1 MIFLFYVDISRPD
14 HPLSSIFVYTTVC
27 LMDDSK
33 LSCPKCT
40 NLQNLFLIQ
49 SPLTQLM
56 PSPST
61 QASKQD
67 RKLKIL
73 LFSHH
78 LSSNPLVFQQVPV
91 YLSKIYLK
99 STSFSPLIS
108 TATILVQGTII
119 SYLDNWYA
127 YLHAYVHA
135 LPIVLYIGNRL
146 FY

>member
-14 HPLSSIFVYTTVC
+14 HPLSSIFVYTTVYV
-27 LMDDSK
+27 MNDSK

-49 SPLTQLM
+49 SSTSQLM

-61 QASKQD
+61 QASKQG

-78 LSSNPLVFQQVPV
+78 LSSDTLVFQQVLA

-99 STSFSPLIS
+99 PTSFSPLIS
-108 TATILVQGTII
+108 TATILV
-119 SYLDNWYA
+119 SHLNNCFVH
-127 YLHAYVHA
+127 LHAYIHA
-135 LPIVLYIGNRL
+135 LPICFIHRKQTVLL
-146 FY
+146 KL

>member
-14 HPLSSIFVYTTVC
+14 HPLSSIFVYTTVYV
-27 LMDDSK
+27 MNDSK

-49 SPLTQLM
+49 SSTSQLM

-61 QASKQD
+61 QASKQG

-78 LSSNPLVFQQVPV
+78 LSSDTLVFQQVLV

-99 STSFSPLIS
+99 PTSFSPLIS
-108 TATILVQGTII
+108 GDHSSLSPEQLLCT
-119 SYLDNWYA
+119 S
-127 YLHAYVHA
+127 
-135 LPIVLYIGNRL
+135 PCLYTCPPNL
-146 FY
+146 FYP

>member
-1 MIFLFYVDISRPD
+1 MLIISRPD
-14 HPLSSIFVYTTVC
+14 HPLSSIFVYTTVY

-49 SPLTQLM
+49 LPSSQLM

-61 QASKQD
+61 QASKQA
-67 RKLKIL
+67 RKLKVL
-73 LFSHH
+73 FFSHH
-78 LSSNPLVFQQVPV
+78 LSSNSLVFQQVLV
-91 YLSKIYLK
+91 YLSKICLK
-99 STSFSPLIS
+99 SMNFS

-119 SYLDNWYA
+119 SHLDNWYA
-127 YLHAYVHA
+127 YLYAYIHVF
-135 LPIVLYIGNRL
+135 PICFIHRKL